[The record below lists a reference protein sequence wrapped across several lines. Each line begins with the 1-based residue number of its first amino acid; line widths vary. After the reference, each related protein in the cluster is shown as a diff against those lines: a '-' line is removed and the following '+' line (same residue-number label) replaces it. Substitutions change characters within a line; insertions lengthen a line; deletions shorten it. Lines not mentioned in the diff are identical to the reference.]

1 MIGQTISH
9 YRIVEKLGGGGMGV
23 VFKAEDVKLGRFV
36 ALKFLPDD
44 VAHDAQALER
54 LKREA
59 RAASSLE
66 HPNICTIHDID
77 EHEGRPFIAMEL
89 IEGETLKDRLN
100 AGPLPLPALL
110 EIGIQLAD
118 ALEAAHE
125 RGIVHR
131 DIKPGNVL
139 LTRRGNAKLLDF
151 GLAKRAAEATA
162 AAGSGASLMPTAI
175 AEQHLTS
182 PGTAIGT
189 VAYMSP
195 EQARG
200 QALDART
207 DLFSF
212 GAVLYEMATGRQ
224 PFAGNTSAVIFD
236 AILNRAPAPPLRL
249 NPDLP
254 PELERIVNTAL
265 EKDPDLRYQTAS
277 ELKTDLKRLKRD
289 SESGRTGA
297 AAMAPPSSSIRPG
310 PPRRLGRW
318 LGLAGAL
325 LVLAAAGV
333 LWPRLRPT
341 PRASGATLKSLA
353 VLPFQNL
360 GPKGPLDYFGLALP
374 DEIVTTLSHAPALSI
389 RPFSMTRRYDK
400 PDVDPRAAGD
410 ELKVD
415 SVLAGHYLAQS
426 DKLQV
431 TLEAIDV
438 GKSSVLWRE
447 TLTAAASDPIAL
459 REQIATRLRLGLLP
473 ALGIV
478 TTGSAAASGRPRNP
492 EAYDLFLRSLAL
504 SRDPGPNKEAMRLLE
519 RAVETD
525 PNYAPAWNSLGRRL
539 YFDGSYS
546 DGGPSAFE
554 RAQRAWERAL
564 AIDPDLADS
573 SRGLIVMQTEAG
585 DLRGAWSK
593 AADLVQRRPSSA
605 EAHFTHAYVLRYV
618 GLLEEAVREC
628 DTAMELDPE
637 NPNWRSCSFPH
648 MLLGDFRRAKS
659 FTGLDAGSA
668 WAATNLGGVLLREGK
683 RAEAL
688 DSLKRSETS
697 TPAEIACLENKPPN
711 VVGPLVDGATRNL
724 LKDLDSE
731 PRYWFA
737 SIFASCGQKEAALR
751 LLRSAVEQ
759 GYYQYP
765 AMERDPLFA
774 SLRGDPEFQRIRDL
788 AMNKQREFVEWRR
801 QQTGG

>member
-1 MIGQTISH
+1 
-9 YRIVEKLGGGGMGV
+9 
-23 VFKAEDVKLGRFV
+23 
-36 ALKFLPDD
+36 
-44 VAHDAQALER
+44 
-54 LKREA
+54 
-59 RAASSLE
+59 
-66 HPNICTIHDID
+66 
-77 EHEGRPFIAMEL
+77 MEL

-100 AGPLPLPALL
+100 SGPLGLPVLL

-151 GLAKRAAEATA
+151 GLAKRAPEAPA
-162 AAGSGASLMPTAI
+162 GAGSGASLMPTAI
-175 AEQHLTS
+175 GEQHLTS

-200 QALDART
+200 QELDART

-236 AILNRAPAPPLRL
+236 AILNRAPAPPLRV

-297 AAMAPPSSSIRPG
+297 APALPPPAPRK
-310 PPRRLGRW
+310 RLGKW
-318 LGLAGAL
+318 IGLAAAL
-325 LVLAAAGV
+325 LLLAAAGV
-333 LWPRLRPT
+333 LWPRWRPT

-360 GPKGPLDYFGLALP
+360 GPKGELDYFGLALP
-374 DEIVTTLSHAPALSI
+374 DEIVTTLSHAPSLSI

-400 PDVDPRAAGD
+400 ADVDPRAAGE

-415 SVLAGHYLAQS
+415 SVLAGHFLAQPGGI
-426 DKLQV
+426 QV

-447 TLTAAASDPIAL
+447 TLTAAVSDAIGL

-478 TTGSAAASGRPRNP
+478 TTGTAAAGGRPRNP

-525 PNYAPAWNSLGRRL
+525 PGYAPAWNALGRRL

-546 DGGPSAFE
+546 DGGASAFE

-585 DLRGAWSK
+585 DLRGSWSK

-628 DTAMELDPE
+628 DTALELDPD
-637 NPNWRSCSFPH
+637 NPAWRSCSFNH
-648 MLLGDFRRAKS
+648 MLLGDYRRAK
-659 FTGLDAGSA
+659 FFLGLDAGSA
-668 WAATNLGGVLLREGK
+668 WAFTNLGGVLLREGK

-688 DSLKRSETS
+688 DSVKRSEMS
-697 TPAEIACLENKPPN
+697 APAEISCLENKPPE
-711 VVGPLVDGATRNL
+711 VVGPLVNETVRTL
-724 LKDLDSE
+724 LTDRDSE

-737 SIFASCGQKEAALR
+737 GIFASCGQKDAASAPAAER
-751 LLRSAVEQ
+751 RRAGLLPV
-759 GYYQYP
+759 P
-765 AMERDPLFA
+765 RD
-774 SLRGDPEFQRIRDL
+774 G
-788 AMNKQREFVEWRR
+788 
-801 QQTGG
+801 

>member
-9 YRIVEKLGGGGMGV
+9 YRILEKLGGGGMGV
-23 VFKAEDVKLGRFV
+23 VFKAEDLKLGRFV
-36 ALKFLPDD
+36 ALKFLPED
-44 VAHDAQALER
+44 VAHDEQALER

-100 AGPLPLPALL
+100 SGPLGLPVLL

-151 GLAKRAAEATA
+151 GLAKRAPEAPA

-175 AEQHLTS
+175 GEQHLTS

-200 QALDART
+200 QELDART

-265 EKDPDLRYQTAS
+265 EKDPELRYQTAS

-297 AAMAPPSSSIRPG
+297 APAAQPPKRI
-310 PPRRLGRW
+310 GRW
-318 LGLAGAL
+318 IGLGAA
-325 LVLAAAGV
+325 LVLLIAAGV
-333 LWPRLRPT
+333 LWPRWRPT
-341 PRASGATLKSLA
+341 PRANAATLKSLA

-360 GPKGPLDYFGLALP
+360 GEKGELDYFGLALP
-374 DEIVTTLSHAPALSI
+374 DEIVTTLSHAPSLSI
-389 RPFSMTRRYDK
+389 RPFSMTRKYAK
-400 PDVDPRAAGD
+400 PDVDPRAAGE

-415 SVLAGHYLAQS
+415 SVLAGHYLARP
-426 DKLQV
+426 DGIQV

-438 GKSSVLWRE
+438 GRSSVLWRE
-447 TLTAAASDPIAL
+447 TLTGAVTDPIGL

-473 ALGIV
+473 AMGIV
-478 TTGSAAASGRPRNP
+478 TTGSAAAAGRPRNP

-504 SRDPGPNKEAMRLLE
+504 SRDPAPNKEGMRLLE
-519 RAVETD
+519 RAVEKD
-525 PNYAPAWNSLGRRL
+525 PEYAPAWNSLGRRL

-546 DGGPSAFE
+546 DGGEQAFE
-554 RAQRAWERAL
+554 RARRAWERAL

-573 SRGLIVMQTEAG
+573 SRGLIVVQAEAG
-585 DLRGAWSK
+585 DLRGAWTK

-605 EAHFTHAYVLRYV
+605 EAHFTLAYVLRYA

-628 DTAMELDPE
+628 DAALELDPD
-637 NPNWRSCSFPH
+637 NPSWRSCSFPH
-648 MLLGDFRRAKS
+648 MLLGDFRRARHFLS
-659 FTGLDAGSA
+659 LDAGSA
-668 WAATNLGGVLLREGK
+668 WAHTNLAGVLLREGNH
-683 RAEAL
+683 AEAL
-688 DSLKRSETS
+688 NSLKRSEMS
-697 TPAEIACLENKPPN
+697 APAEISCVENKPPE
-711 VVGPLVDGATRNL
+711 VLLPLVNETVRTL
-724 LKDLDSE
+724 LADRDSE

-737 SIFASCGQKEAALR
+737 SIFARCGQKDAALR

-759 GYYQYP
+759 GYFPYP
-765 AMERDPLFA
+765 TLERDPLFA
-774 SLRGDPEFQRIRDL
+774 SLRGDPEFQRIREL
-788 AMNKQREFVEWRR
+788 AMNKKMGFVDWRR
-801 QQTGG
+801 KQTGG